1 MLEVEGSGT
10 IQNLSFCSDHTLT
23 IENQRTMPAPLLTE
37 LPYRPDSA
45 ALFETIADWPWA
57 VFLDSGRHHPGQSR
71 YDILSAQPYIRLVT
85 RGQMTEVH
93 ADGGALSRDDP
104 FALLRR
110 YLDIDPVLAGAL
122 PFCGGAIG
130 YFGYDL
136 ARRIEHL
143 PSRATA
149 GERIP
154 DMAIG
159 IYDWAVV
166 VDHLEQRSWL
176 VGQGR
181 DPETDIK
188 WNALVARFS
197 DPQPERQRVPFRV
210 TSNVACSLTR
220 ESYGR
225 VFRRIH
231 QYIHDGDCY
240 QVNLAQR
247 FSAQATGDAWLAYQ
261 SLRVLNPAPYSAY
274 LSTPYA
280 QILSSS
286 PERFL
291 QVEHGRVETKPIKG
305 TRPRAGH
312 PRLDAE
318 LAERLRVSEKDRAEN
333 VMIVDLLRN
342 DLSKHCELGSVK
354 VPRLFD
360 VESYATVHHL
370 VSTVTGQL
378 RADRDAVDLLRG
390 AFPGGS
396 ITGAPKL
403 RAMEIIDEVERF
415 RRGVYCGAIG
425 YIGFDGGMDT
435 NIAIRTLTLSHGMI
449 RFWAG
454 GGIIADS
461 EVESEYQES
470 FDKARALLLLLEQ
483 SSTAAQSRG

>member
-1 MLEVEGSGT
+1 
-10 IQNLSFCSDHTLT
+10 
-23 IENQRTMPAPLLTE
+23 MPAPLRSE
-37 LPYRPDSA
+37 LPYRENSA
-45 ALFETIADWPWA
+45 SLFEAVADAPWA
-57 VFLDSGRHHPGQSR
+57 AFLDSGRHHAGQSR
-71 YDILSAQPYIRLVT
+71 YDIIAAEPYIRLIT
-85 RGQMTEVH
+85 RGNLTEIH
-93 ADGGALSRDDP
+93 ADGIELSREDP

-110 YLDIDPVLAGAL
+110 HLEIDASLAGEL

-136 ARRIEHL
+136 ARRIKGAHL
-143 PSRATA
+143 PSRAA
-149 GERIP
+149 AVERIP

-166 VDHLEQRSWL
+166 VDHLEQKSWL

-197 DPQPERQRVPFRV
+197 NPLAERRRAPFRV
-210 TSNVACSLTR
+210 TSNIVSSHTR

-225 VFRRIH
+225 AFRRIH
-231 QYIHDGDCY
+231 QYIRDGDCY

-247 FSAQATGDAWLAYQ
+247 FSAEATGDPWLAYQ
-261 SLRVLNPAPYSAY
+261 ALRVINPAPFSAY

-280 QILSSS
+280 QVLSSS

-291 QVEHGRVETKPIKG
+291 RVDQGLVETKPIKG

-318 LAERLRVSEKDRAEN
+318 LAEQLRLSEKDRAEN

-342 DLSKHCELGSVK
+342 DLSKNCLPGSVK
-354 VPRLFD
+354 VPRLFEI
-360 VESYATVHHL
+360 ESYATVHHL
-370 VSTVTGQL
+370 VSTVTGRL
-378 RADRDAVDLLRG
+378 KAGSDSIELLRG

-403 RAMEIIDEVERF
+403 RAMQIIDEVERA

-435 NIAIRTLTLSHGMI
+435 NIAIRTLTVSHGSV

-454 GGIIADS
+454 GGIVADS
-461 EVESEYQES
+461 QAEAEYQES
-470 FDKARALLLLLEQ
+470 FDKANALLRLLRQ
-483 SSTAAQSRG
+483 CSKTARAGA

>member
-1 MLEVEGSGT
+1 
-10 IQNLSFCSDHTLT
+10 
-23 IENQRTMPAPLLTE
+23 MPAPLRTE
-37 LPYRPDSA
+37 LPYRENSA
-45 ALFETIADWPWA
+45 DLFEAVADYPWA
-57 VFLDSGRHHPGQSR
+57 VFLDSGRHQPGQSR
-71 YDILSAQPYIRLVT
+71 YDIIAAQPYVRLIT
-85 RGQMTEVH
+85 RGNLTEIH
-93 ADGGALSRDDP
+93 ADGVSLSRDDP
-104 FALLRR
+104 FALLQR
-110 YLDIDPVLAGAL
+110 YLDIDPSLAGEL

-130 YFGYDL
+130 YLGYDL

-143 PSRATA
+143 PSRAVA

-154 DMAIG
+154 DMAVG

-166 VDHLEQRSWL
+166 VDHLERECWL

-181 DPETDIK
+181 DPDTDIK
-188 WNALVARFS
+188 WNALVAMFS
-197 DPQPERQRVPFRV
+197 NPAAERARTPFRV
-210 TSNVACSLTR
+210 TSSVASSHTR

-225 VFRRIH
+225 AFRRIKN
-231 QYIHDGDCY
+231 YIHDGDCY

-247 FSAQATGDAWLAYQ
+247 FFAQASGDPWLAYQ
-261 SLRVLNPAPYSAY
+261 ALRVINPAPFSAY

-280 QILSSS
+280 HILSSS

-291 QVEHGRVETKPIKG
+291 RVQSGEGGAVETKPIKG

-318 LAERLRVSEKDRAEN
+318 LAEALRVSEKDRAEN

-342 DLSKHCELGSVK
+342 DLSKNCELGSVR

-370 VSTVTGQL
+370 VSTVSGRL
-378 RADRDAVDLLRG
+378 RAGRDAVDLLRG
-390 AFPGGS
+390 CFPGGS

-403 RAMEIIDEVERF
+403 RAMQIIDEVERF

-435 NIAIRTLTLSHGMI
+435 NIAIRTLTVSHGTV

-470 FDKARALLLLLEQ
+470 FDKARALLRLL
-483 SSTAAQSRG
+483 AQSAVADTSSGVRDF